1 MDISLDVKRPRDLD
15 WKRAAA
21 FLYGDWGTSKA
32 YVIGAAFLTMG
43 FSSMPII
50 LAVCALTGVVGG
62 MYMIV
67 CRYFPEGGGVYS
79 AARLQ
84 SRFLASVG
92 GLLLVADLT
101 VTAALSGWSALTYFG
116 VPSQFVQVG
125 TIAVIG
131 FLGVVNFYGPKNSG
145 TLAAALAVPTVIT
158 VIAILFLSV
167 PHFTPLRNLLSFADV
182 EPAQRHLSHYW
193 VAFVNVI
200 LALSGVEAIANLTG
214 VMKLDKG
221 ASVSE
226 PRVGRTAF
234 KSIIVV
240 AIEVVFGTALMG
252 WAMLSL
258 PKSLKE
264 ELLRRWEDMLRV
276 LAEQYGTM
284 TFGPVFGQWFGVIVA
299 IVIGL
304 LLLSAVNTAINA
316 LIGVM
321 YMMGSDGEMPRP
333 LTRLNSYGVPLYSLL
348 VAVGL
353 PVIVL
358 IATTN
363 FESLMHLYAIG
374 VVGAIAVNLG
384 SCASNWQLPMKLYE
398 RGVMAG
404 TFLVLFAVELTLAKT
419 KPEALFFVV
428 CILGVGLAVRA
439 YSHKISG
446 LHTLT
451 LTSDVAE
458 VLSPAALA
466 KLRPTIKEGQRLM
479 VAARGVTPV
488 LRFALDQAR
497 LMKATLCVLYVKE
510 VAVFLGDVS
519 AGVGTVKWQN
529 DPHAAA
535 IMSLM
540 SKLGQESGID
550 VLPVYAVS
558 TDPATTIL
566 DLTAT
571 LGVDYLLLGAAHRFS
586 MVKLLKGDVVGKVAA
601 GLPED
606 IHLIIY
612 G

>member
-1 MDISLDVKRPRDLD
+1 MEVSLDLNRPRNVD

-21 FLYGDWGTSKA
+21 LLYGDWGTSKA

-43 FSSMPII
+43 FSSMPVI
-50 LAVCALTGVVGG
+50 LAVSALTGVVGA

-116 VPSQFVQVG
+116 VPSPYVQLATIGV
-125 TIAVIG
+125 IAV
-131 FLGVVNFYGPKNSG
+131 LGAINFYGPKHSG
-145 TLAAALAVPTVIT
+145 TLATALAIPTVLTVIT
-158 VIAILFLSV
+158 IVCLSA
-167 PHFTPLRNLLSFADV
+167 PHFVPLSRLLSFEDV
-182 EPAQRHLSHYW
+182 EPARHHLSHYW
-193 VAFVNVI
+193 VSFVGVI

-221 ASVSE
+221 ASAAA

-258 PKSLKE
+258 PKEMKG

-284 TFGPVFGQWFGVIVA
+284 TVGPVFGHWFGIVVA
-299 IVIGL
+299 VVVGL

-321 YMMGSDGEMPRP
+321 FMMGSDGEMPRV
-333 LTRLNSYGVPLYSLL
+333 LTRLNPHGVPLYPLIIATS
-348 VAVGL
+348 L
-353 PVIVL
+353 PVMVL
-358 IATTN
+358 MVTSN
-363 FESLMHLYAIG
+363 FETLMHLYAIG

-384 SCASNWQLPMKLYE
+384 SCSANRKLPMNLYE
-398 RGVMAG
+398 RVLMVA
-404 TFLVLFAVELTLAKT
+404 TFLVLCAVELTLAKT

-428 CILGVGLAVRA
+428 CILGVGLAFRA
-439 YSHKISG
+439 YSHKLSG
-446 LHTLT
+446 LKTLT
-451 LTSDVAE
+451 VTRDIAE
-458 VLSPAALA
+458 IVSPEALSR
-466 KLRPTIKEGQRLM
+466 LRPTIKEGQRIM
-479 VAARGVTPV
+479 VAARGITPV

-510 VAVFLGDVS
+510 VAVFLADVS
-519 AGVGTVKWQN
+519 QAEESPKWQH
-529 DPHAAA
+529 DPNAAA

-540 SKLGQESGID
+540 LKLGDENGID
-550 VLPVYAVS
+550 VLPIYAVS
-558 TDPATTIL
+558 VDPAITIL
-566 DLTAT
+566 DLSAT

-586 MVKLLKGDVVGKVAA
+586 MAKLLKGDVVEKVAA

-606 IHLIIY
+606 IQMIIY

>member
-1 MDISLDVKRPRDLD
+1 MDVSLGIKRPRDVD

-21 FLYGDWGTSKA
+21 LLYGDWGTSKA

-50 LAVCALTGVVGG
+50 LAVCALTGVVGC

-116 VPSQFVQVG
+116 VPADYVKAA
-125 TIAVIG
+125 TIGVILL
-131 FLGVVNFYGPKNSG
+131 LGVVNFYGPKHSG
-145 TLAAALAVPTVIT
+145 SLATVLAVPTVLT
-158 VIAILFLSV
+158 VITILCLSI
-167 PHFTPLRNLLSFADV
+167 PHFVPLTELLSFADV
-182 EPAQRHLSHYW
+182 DPASHHFGHHW
-193 VAFVNVI
+193 VAFVGVI

-214 VMKLDKG
+214 VMQLDPG
-221 ASVSE
+221 ASPNA

-258 PKSLKE
+258 PRSMKD

-284 TFGPVFGQWFGVIVA
+284 SVSPVFGHWFGIIVA
-299 IVIGL
+299 VVVGL

-321 YMMGSDGEMPRP
+321 YMMGADGEMPKP
-333 LTRLNSYGVPLYSLL
+333 LTKLNRHGVPLYPLMI
-348 VAVGL
+348 AAGL
-353 PVIVL
+353 PVVVL
-358 IATTN
+358 MLTSN

-384 SCASNWQLPMKLYE
+384 SCAANWQLPMKLSE
-398 RGVMAG
+398 RVVMAA

-428 CILGVGLAVRA
+428 CILGVGLGFRA
-439 YSHKISG
+439 YSHRISG
-446 LHTLT
+446 LQTLT
-451 LTSDVAE
+451 VPRDVAE
-458 VLSPAALA
+458 IVSPETLA
-466 KLRPTIKEGQRLM
+466 KLRPKCREGQRIM
-479 VAARGVTPV
+479 VAARGATPV

-497 LMKATLCVLYVKE
+497 MMKATLCVLYVKE
-510 VAVFLGDVS
+510 VAVFLADVS
-519 AGVGTVKWQN
+519 PAEGKPKWQN

-540 SKLGQESGID
+540 LKLGEENGID

-566 DLTAT
+566 DLAAT

-586 MVKLLKGDVVGKVAA
+586 MAKLLKGDVVEKVAR

-606 IHLIIY
+606 IQLIIY